1 MKHVTTLFALLLAFG
16 LLTACGKDEPDLIG
30 DYPYEELYNNSPSV
44 TSYEAE
50 WVMDRQVIG
59 KTVMNIIGSTI
70 EIEHMPNEVLLKNVS
85 EIQGLHLVSSSW
97 FILYEFRAYNDKS
110 LYVDSFSKSFTL
122 SEGFRSGNYY
132 LVKASRND
140 DAVVPD
146 FEYIVG
152 LEYQLD
158 GTYEQN
164 TDQWTL
170 KWMVSRVNLQES
182 YPSYS
187 SSSEI
192 FGYTFDPALT
202 LMLIS
207 TKRLN

>member
-59 KTVMNIIGSTI
+59 KTVMNIIGSKI

-152 LEYQLD
+152 LEYQID

-170 KWMVSRVNLQES
+170 KWTVSRVNLHES
-182 YPSYS
+182 NSPSS
-187 SSSEI
+187 VM
-192 FGYTFDPALT
+192 FGYTFDPELT

>member
-59 KTVMNIIGSTI
+59 KTVMNIIGSQI

-152 LEYQLD
+152 LEYQID

-170 KWMVSRVNLQES
+170 KWTVSRVNLHES
-182 YPSYS
+182 NSPSS
-187 SSSEI
+187 VM
-192 FGYTFDPALT
+192 FGYTFDPELT

>member
-1 MKHVTTLFALLLAFG
+1 MLFALLLTFG
-16 LLTACGKDEPDLIG
+16 LLVACGKDDPDLIG
-30 DYPYEELYNNSPSV
+30 DYPYYNNSPSV

-59 KTVMNIIGSTI
+59 KTVMNIIGSQI

-170 KWMVSRVNLQES
+170 KWTVSRVNLHES
-182 YPSYS
+182 NSPSS
-187 SSSEI
+187 VM
-192 FGYTFDPALT
+192 FGYTFDPELT

>member
-59 KTVMNIIGSTI
+59 KTVMNIIGSKI

-170 KWMVSRVNLQES
+170 KWTVSRVNLHES
-182 YPSYS
+182 NSPSS
-187 SSSEI
+187 VM
-192 FGYTFDPALT
+192 FGYTFDPELT

>member
-1 MKHVTTLFALLLAFG
+1 MKHVVMLFALLLTLG
-16 LLTACGKDEPDLIG
+16 LLTACDKDEPDLIG

-59 KTVMNIIGSTI
+59 KTVMNIIGSKI

-85 EIQGLHLVSSSW
+85 KIQGLHLVSSSW

-170 KWMVSRVNLQES
+170 KWTVSRVNLHES
-182 YPSYS
+182 NSPSS
-187 SSSEI
+187 VM
-192 FGYTFDPALT
+192 FGYTFDPELT

>member
-1 MKHVTTLFALLLAFG
+1 MKHVTMLLALLLAFG

-59 KTVMNIIGSTI
+59 KTVMNIIGSQI

-152 LEYQLD
+152 LEYQID

-170 KWMVSRVNLQES
+170 KWTVSRVNLHES
-182 YPSYS
+182 NSPSS
-187 SSSEI
+187 VM
-192 FGYTFDPALT
+192 FGYTFDPELT
-202 LMLIS
+202 LILIS

>member
-1 MKHVTTLFALLLAFG
+1 MKHVTMLLALLLAFG

-59 KTVMNIIGSTI
+59 KTVMNIIGSKI

-152 LEYQLD
+152 LEYQID

-170 KWMVSRVNLQES
+170 KWTVSRVNLHES
-182 YPSYS
+182 NSPSS
-187 SSSEI
+187 VM
-192 FGYTFDPALT
+192 FGYTFDPELT

>member
-59 KTVMNIIGSTI
+59 KTVMNIIGSKI

-170 KWMVSRVNLQES
+170 KWTVSRVNLQES

-187 SSSEI
+187 SS
-192 FGYTFDPALT
+192 
-202 LMLIS
+202 
-207 TKRLN
+207 

>member
-30 DYPYEELYNNSPSV
+30 DYPYYNNSPSV

-59 KTVMNIIGSTI
+59 KTVMNIIGSQI

-85 EIQGLHLVSSSW
+85 EIQGL
-97 FILYEFRAYNDKS
+97 LYEFRAYNDKS

-132 LVKASRND
+132 LVTASRND

-170 KWMVSRVNLQES
+170 KWTVSRVNLQES

>member
-1 MKHVTTLFALLLAFG
+1 MKHVVMLFALLLTFG
-16 LLTACGKDEPDLIG
+16 LLVACGKDEPDLIG

-59 KTVMNIIGSTI
+59 KTVMNIIGSQI

-152 LEYQLD
+152 LEYQID

-170 KWMVSRVNLQES
+170 KWTVSRVNLHES
-182 YPSYS
+182 NSPSS
-187 SSSEI
+187 VM
-192 FGYTFDPALT
+192 FGYTFDPELT

>member
-59 KTVMNIIGSTI
+59 KTVMNIGSKI

-170 KWMVSRVNLQES
+170 KWTVSRVNLHES
-182 YPSYS
+182 NSPSS
-187 SSSEI
+187 VM
-192 FGYTFDPALT
+192 FGYTFDPELT